1 MSLQGKVI
9 AVTGGGSGIGLAT
22 AKLISQRGGTVCI
35 ADVDSD
41 VLGEVESYFTSITPS
56 VPYMISKVDIANR
69 QEVESWIAEIK
80 DKHGRLDGAANVA
93 GVIGKDH
100 GMNSVAELDDDE
112 WHKIIAVNLT
122 GLMYCLRGEL
132 NDISDG
138 GSIVNMASIHA
149 TTGQL
154 PLLVMFQTPL
164 SLSNGL
170 TVLRRC
176 QSWCICCEQT
186 RRFGPH
192 SSRCEGKWPPRG
204 SSQCRCA
211 GPNLYAHDAGL
222 L

>member
-35 ADVDSD
+35 ADVNSD

-132 NDISDG
+132 NNISDG

-164 SLSNGL
+164 SL
-170 TVLRRC
+170 
-176 QSWCICCEQT
+176 
-186 RRFGPH
+186 
-192 SSRCEGKWPPRG
+192 
-204 SSQCRCA
+204 
-211 GPNLYAHDAGL
+211 
-222 L
+222 